1 MVRQLHP
8 PERGNVRH
16 SLRLAIVPVAVGAL
30 LLTACGSDDSS
41 STTNSTIATAGET
54 TGDFNDADV
63 IFAQGMIPHHQ
74 QAVEM
79 AAFALAPE
87 AAASPEIVALATE
100 IQTAQDPEIVQMT
113 AWLQGW
119 GQPIDMPG
127 MEGMEGMGSDE
138 MEGMEGMEN
147 MGGMEGMMSAEDM
160 ANLQSLSGPD
170 FDTAWATMMIAHHE
184 GAIAQA
190 QAVKSA
196 GSNPDVLVLADEI
209 IAAQQAEIDQMRA
222 LLGG

>member
-1 MVRQLHP
+1 MVRQIHP

-16 SLRLAIVPVAVGAL
+16 FLRLAIVPVAVGAL

-41 STTNSTIATAGET
+41 SGTDSTVATAGEA

-87 AAASPEIVALATE
+87 AAAGPEIVALATE
-100 IQTAQDPEIVQMT
+100 IQAAQDPEIVQMT

-127 MEGMEGMGSDE
+127 MEGTEGMGSDE
-138 MEGMEGMEN
+138 MEGMDD

-160 ANLQSLSGPD
+160 TNLQSMSGPD

-190 QAVKSA
+190 QAVKAA
-196 GSNPDVLVLADEI
+196 GSNPDVLALADEI